1 MIWYFPQS
9 QNPEKHHAMP
19 DEYPWLIFYQET
31 SGAIEI
37 SEQDYDALLAS
48 IDLTQY
54 NSIVQQERNLE
65 RQKAQREFGEY
76 LIPELIDMMGER
88 NLTLIQNGAIVNIPA
103 IASDNAGIK
112 LLIETG
118 ALSTARSVCTQL
130 KLKYPSHADIYDHV
144 IEDIT
149 EFLSRR
155 GFE

>member
-1 MIWYFPQS
+1 MLWYKPQS
-9 QNPEKHHAMP
+9 ANPLKHKFMP
-19 DEYPWLIFYQET
+19 DTYPWIVFDVCT
-31 SGAIEI
+31 DGAIEI
-37 SEQDYDALLAS
+37 SEQDYETLVS
-48 IDLTQY
+48 STDLTQY
-54 NSIVQQERNLE
+54 NLSVQQERNLE

-88 NLTLIQNGAIVNIPA
+88 NLTLIQNGTSVNIPA

-118 ALSTARSVCTQL
+118 ALSTARSICTQL
-130 KLKYPSHADIYDHV
+130 KVKYPTHADIYGYV

-149 EFLSRR
+149 EFLTGR